1 MAKKPKQSVVLQV
14 DLTDYGWTLTE
25 DGRSQGLFVSKDK
38 AISRLKERQR
48 ALRPMAEPQTLSS
61 PVKKIRL
68 AVAKANGARVVWRDI
83 LRRADLIK

>member
-48 ALRPMAEPQTLSS
+48 ALRADGRAAELIVTSQKNPSRSGQSKWRT
-61 PVKKIRL
+61 RGL
-68 AVAKANGARVVWRDI
+68 A
-83 LRRADLIK
+83 